1 MPKGDHLQPNIA
13 TMNPAMQVPFAE
25 SSEGKIL
32 PDSRQIL
39 HYANGGAAT
48 EEVEAIVT
56 AIYGTSVDSLA
67 ILTAAGHICLMGCV
81 VRSGVGKGKL
91 LA

>member
-32 PDSRQIL
+32 TDSREIL
-39 HYANGGAAT
+39 QYANGGAGS